1 MSINWIAHRHQR
13 DTIQIQN
20 AYRQATRCMLL
31 SWWVEAASGLPS
43 SRPVHARAH
52 RQSSSRRWS
61 NRLESNRKMA
71 LSETSRSQQQL
82 SISSEYQ
89 RQAPFHTR
97 PGSISNAFNA
107 ITKVESA
114 TPSNANGYNPS
125 IRHCS
130 CASRSSLPQN
140 AGSVCVWNC
149 DTSGKKH
156 RVWPST
162 MACANSS
169 FPRVE
174 DRSGRFSG
182 SGRR

>member
-1 MSINWIAHRHQR
+1 MRIDKQPIACCYLGELRQ
-13 DTIQIQN
+13 
-20 AYRQATRCMLL
+20 RQAFLL
-31 SWWVEAASGLPS
+31 HDLYTQEPIV
-43 SRPVHARAH
+43 SRARGAD
-52 RQSSSRRWS
+52 RI
-61 NRLESNRKMA
+61 ESNRKMA